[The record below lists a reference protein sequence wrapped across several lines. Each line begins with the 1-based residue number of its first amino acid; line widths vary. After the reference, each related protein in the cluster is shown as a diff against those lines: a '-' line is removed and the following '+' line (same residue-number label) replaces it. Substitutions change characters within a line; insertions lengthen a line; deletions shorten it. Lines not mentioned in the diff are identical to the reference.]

1 MTLCVV
7 EVFFLV
13 LFQVPGDVPGSCTC
27 GLKDAGVA
35 GAVSLSEGL
44 HHAIDLLS
52 LTRETETPQKL
63 PVDSFQGFYYLKS
76 RKRY

>member
-1 MTLCVV
+1 MTLCLV
-7 EVFFLV
+7 EVFCLAM
-13 LFQVPGDVPGSCTC
+13 FQVPGDVPGSCTY

-52 LTRETETPQKL
+52 LARQTETPQKL
-63 PVDSFQGFYYLKS
+63 PVDTNIFFKHQNDVL
-76 RKRY
+76 

>member
-1 MTLCVV
+1 M
-7 EVFFLV
+7 
-13 LFQVPGDVPGSCTC
+13 FQVPGDVPGSCTY

-52 LTRETETPQKL
+52 LARQTETPQKL
-63 PVDSFQGFYYLKS
+63 PVDTNIFFKHQNDVL
-76 RKRY
+76 

>member
-1 MTLCVV
+1 MRSATLCVI
-7 EVFFLV
+7 EVFV
-13 LFQVPGDVPGSCTC
+13 QVMVQVPGDVPGSGTC

-52 LTRETETPQKL
+52 LAWETETPQKL
-63 PVDSFQGFYYLKS
+63 PADKQTAELNKQCS
-76 RKRY
+76 